1 MSKIRNNQVHGFHL
15 VDPSPWPIISAF
27 SALMLT
33 FGFAMYMHGYAGG
46 YTLSLSGFFM
56 ILFMM
61 GCWWRD
67 VIREATFEGQHTAI
81 VQKGLRMGMI
91 LFIVSEIMFFFAFF
105 WAFFHSSFNPSIAV
119 GGVWPPAYLTILDA
133 WKVPFLNTIILLT
146 SGCTITVAHHA
157 IVYGSKYMAMMGLIA
172 TIILAII
179 FTKLQEIEY
188 VTAPFSISDSVYGSC
203 FFLTTGFH
211 GFHVFVGTC
220 FLSVCLVRLYINH
233 FTREHHFGFEAA
245 AWYWHFV
252 DVVWLFLFL
261 TIYWW
266 GS

>member
-1 MSKIRNNQVHGFHL
+1 MAKIRNNQTHGFHL
-15 VDPSPWPIISAF
+15 VDPSPWPLISAF
-27 SALMLT
+27 GALMLT
-33 FGFAMYMHGYAGG
+33 FGGVLYMHGYAGG
-46 YTLSLSGFFM
+46 ASLVSYGLCM

-61 GCWWRD
+61 TVWWRD
-67 VIREATFEGQHTAI
+67 VIREATYEGQHTAI
-81 VQKGLRMGMI
+81 VQKGLRMGML

-105 WAFFHSSFNPSIAV
+105 WGFFHSSFNPSIAV
-119 GGVWPPAYLTILDA
+119 GGVWPPAYLVILDA
-133 WKVPFLNTIILLT
+133 WKVPLLNTIILLT

-157 IVYGSKYMAMMGLIA
+157 IVNGAKGPAVLGLVA

-188 VTAPFSISDSVYGSC
+188 MTAPFGISDSVYGAC

-220 FLSVCLVRLYINH
+220 FLTVCLYRLYINH

-252 DVVWLFLFL
+252 DVVWLFLFVS
-261 TIYWW
+261 IYWW

>member
-1 MSKIRNNQVHGFHL
+1 MVFVWFYLWWL
-15 VDPSPWPIISAF
+15 VDGAMLFAKQLLKVSILILYKKDCVWGWFFLSFLKLCFSLPS
-27 SALMLT
+27 
-33 FGFAMYMHGYAGG
+33 FG
-46 YTLSLSGFFM
+46 L
-56 ILFMM
+56 
-61 GCWWRD
+61 
-67 VIREATFEGQHTAI
+67 
-81 VQKGLRMGMI
+81 
-91 LFIVSEIMFFFAFF
+91 
-105 WAFFHSSFNPSIAV
+105 FFHSSVNPSIV
-119 GGVWPPAYLTILDA
+119 IGGVWPPAYLTILDA

-157 IVYGSKYMAMMGLIA
+157 IVYGSKYMAMNGLVA
-172 TIILAII
+172 TVILAAF

-203 FFLTTGFH
+203 FFLCTGFH

-220 FLSVCLVRLYINH
+220 FLIVCLFRLYINH

-252 DVVWLFLFL
+252 DVVWLFLFVS
-261 TIYWW
+261 IYWW